1 MTTIATSWMFTHP
14 SFVEPELIIQQNQAS
29 GAFRALA
36 GGNPRV
42 KIGTEDKYIYI
53 RTITLRTKVVSN
65 QAAGNQ
71 LPSAEVVLGT
81 IQCPTYLARTRAEYD
96 HHDTAM
102 ASEWGTNIVE
112 AQRLAMRQGQFLHLR
127 NMLLNGNLPA
137 NGEGLLNANG
147 ATTVNLPADSFGN
160 TTARTYDNGQM
171 AMFFLA
177 QLLAT
182 KTRTMLLGRPV
193 RFVILGPQRTLGLFE
208 YPNIVQL
215 TSYQRPGAGAATTV
229 GVIKD
234 IANLN
239 GDVIEWT
246 YDDTLQNQS
255 ASGVDTILIVMPE
268 IENPEE
274 VNGEISTNE
283 FAKLTPGF
291 KPCTIMYM
299 DMAAPKEIPT
309 PLPGGAIDILSELR
323 ASPGWAPRPEGI
335 TIVHMTY

>member
-1 MTTIATSWMFTHP
+1 MSSIATSWVFTHP
-14 SFVEPELIIQQNQAS
+14 SFIEPELIIQQNQAS
-29 GAFRALA
+29 GAFRLIA

-42 KIGTEDKYIYI
+42 KIGSEDKYVYI
-53 RTITLRTKVVSN
+53 RTMTVRTKVAS
-65 QAAGNQ
+65 QAAAANQ
-71 LPSAEVVLGT
+71 LPSAEVVPGT

-102 ASEWGTNIVE
+102 MSEWGTSIVE

-127 NMLLNGNLPA
+127 NMLLNGNIPG
-137 NGEGLLNANG
+137 NGEGLLNTAG
-147 ATTVNLPADSFGN
+147 ATSVNLPADSFGN
-160 TTARTYDNGQM
+160 STVRTYDNGQM
-171 AMFFLA
+171 SMFFLS

-182 KTRTMLLGRPV
+182 KVRTMQLGMPA
-193 RFVILGPQRTLGLFE
+193 RFVVCGPQRTLGQFE

-215 TSYQRPGAGAATTV
+215 TSYQRPGAGAATTF

-239 GDVIEWT
+239 GDVIEWV

-255 ASGVDTILIVMPE
+255 SAGVDTVLIVMPE
-268 IENPEE
+268 IQKPEVDPT
-274 VNGEISTNE
+274 VNTNE
-283 FAKLTPGF
+283 FADLTPGF
-291 KPCTIMYM
+291 DACTIMYT
-299 DMAAPKEIPT
+299 DMAAPREIPT

-323 ASPGWAPRPEGI
+323 ASPGWAPRPEVV